1 MGKISNMVHAIEF
14 VNADD
19 LFWQLDGLMNT
30 DGEFGGDRRCY
41 HVQNLKLVDK
51 THALVYF
58 EEDFNVVRVDFIYN
72 GEEITLYESPYS
84 EIFLSYQEIQLMN
97 DLGIVELEDR
107 EYSIEDIKYCIDE
120 CGVRC
125 VEIYLN

>member
-14 VNADD
+14 ANADD
-19 LFWQLDGLMNT
+19 LFWQLDDLMNT
-30 DGEFGGDRRCY
+30 DGELGGDRRCY

-58 EEDFNVVRVDFIYN
+58 EEDFNVVRVEFIYN
-72 GEEITLYESPYS
+72 GEEIHLSESPYI
-84 EIFLSYQEIQLMN
+84 ETILSYQEIQFMN
-97 DLGIVELEDR
+97 ETGIVVLEDR

-120 CGVRC
+120 CGVRYVQIC
-125 VEIYLN
+125 LN

>member
-1 MGKISNMVHAIEF
+1 MGKISNMVHTIEF

-30 DGEFGGDRRCY
+30 DGEFGGDRRGY

-58 EEDFNVVRVDFIYN
+58 EQSVRMICF
-72 GEEITLYESPYS
+72 PY
-84 EIFLSYQEIQLMN
+84 
-97 DLGIVELEDR
+97 
-107 EYSIEDIKYCIDE
+107 
-120 CGVRC
+120 
-125 VEIYLN
+125 

>member
-41 HVQNLKLVDK
+41 HVKNLKLVDK